1 MNNITIYI
9 YIVKIFFISICTYYT
24 FTKIINMKP
33 FFNAK
38 LFVICVLSILI
49 SVICGVFKYELGT
62 LVSFLLL
69 ILCLSIIYWISIKST
84 LIYSIIFTI
93 ISLSINY
100 IIFFI
105 ALTISFFPSIILSIT
120 NDYLNLALTIIL
132 HLIMLILL
140 FKIRKLKNGFS
151 FLVSTL
157 KNEFFAVLILNI
169 SVTIL
174 FSSIALTNS
183 NVQFTSQIA
192 FAFILFSIIMFI
204 TIKKSF
210 EIYYKQNLL
219 IKELEETKKTLIER
233 EDEIKK
239 LETENLHFS
248 KTSHSIA
255 HKQKSLEFKL
265 NELLL
270 KNETSEEI
278 DIKER
283 INKISDTCLNQNTT
297 TALSKTN
304 ITQIDD
310 MFKFMQSECIKNKID
325 FELQINGNIYYI
337 INNFIDKDHL
347 EVLIADLI
355 KNAIIAINHSKN
367 INRSILVRLGIID
380 GAYCLYIYDSGIEF
394 EIDTLMSLGIK
405 PCSTHLNDGGS
416 GMGFLNIFDTLKKYN
431 ASMIINELTT
441 PSKDNYTKI
450 IMIKFDNQNCYK
462 IISHRSDELRKQIL
476 SADFIIE

>member
-1 MNNITIYI
+1 M
-9 YIVKIFFISICTYYT
+9 
-24 FTKIINMKP
+24 
-33 FFNAK
+33 
-38 LFVICVLSILI
+38 
-49 SVICGVFKYELGT
+49 
-62 LVSFLLL
+62 
-69 ILCLSIIYWISIKST
+69 
-84 LIYSIIFTI
+84 
-93 ISLSINY
+93 
-100 IIFFI
+100 
-105 ALTISFFPSIILSIT
+105 
-120 NDYLNLALTIIL
+120 
-132 HLIMLILL
+132 
-140 FKIRKLKNGFS
+140 
-151 FLVSTL
+151 VSTL

-462 IISHRSDELRKQIL
+462 IISHRSDELKKQIL